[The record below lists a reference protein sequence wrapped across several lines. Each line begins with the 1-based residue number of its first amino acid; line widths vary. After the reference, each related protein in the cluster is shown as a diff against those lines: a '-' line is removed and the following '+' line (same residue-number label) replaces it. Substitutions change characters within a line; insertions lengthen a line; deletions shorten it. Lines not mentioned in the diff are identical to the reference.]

1 MFIFYSLF
9 FAVNYAM
16 KFSVH
21 KMFSVI
27 ILILLL
33 QGCATWDFMPAS
45 RQLMTEED
53 LNRKTLTLYTQI
65 SEQNKTINTLQQ
77 KVDSLQTLLDSTGRF
92 LHKKDIEIDQLR
104 AEIRVLNQ
112 ENDAQ
117 MRYLQDMI
125 IEQSITLD
133 SLFAEFV
140 EQQDFELF
148 LTDLRDVPDDKQSA
162 LFLQKQ
168 LGTLKTGFDS
178 LTQQIRT
185 VVQHQNFLRQDLSI
199 VESSIMDIIKFSSE
213 KYLREI
219 EKRHNK
225 VMTEQESLARRQD
238 SLITAY
244 NTLMEGLTDFAVTL
258 QEDRILFK
266 DSVEIAL
273 KNYDQYLDS
282 LQRDVITCLED
293 QAKLQTQLRFFR
305 DSLSIPE
312 PLLREPAKT
321 DSLSI
326 PYIPQD
332 TLQNHEN

>member
-16 KFSVH
+16 NFSVH
-21 KMFSVI
+21 K
-27 ILILLL
+27 ILPITIFIFFL

-45 RQLMTEED
+45 RQLITEED

-77 KVDSLQTLLDSTGRF
+77 KVDSLQALLDSTGRF
-92 LHKKDIEIDQLR
+92 LYEKDIEIDQLK

-112 ENDAQ
+112 ENNAQ
-117 MRYLQDMI
+117 LRYLQDMV

-148 LTDLRDVPDDKQSA
+148 LTDLRDVPADKQSA

-178 LTQQIRT
+178 LSQQIRT

-244 NTLMEGLTDFAVTL
+244 HTLMEGLMDFAVTL
-258 QEDRILFK
+258 QEDRNLFR
-266 DSVEIAL
+266 DSVEVAL
-273 KNYDQYLDS
+273 NHYRQYLDS
-282 LQRDVITCLED
+282 LQQDVITCLED
-293 QAKLQTQLRFFR
+293 QAKLQTQLQFFR
-305 DSLSIPE
+305 EGLSLPE
-312 PLLREPAKT
+312 VPARTDTLLISPL
-321 DSLSI
+321 
-326 PYIPQD
+326 PQD

>member
-1 MFIFYSLF
+1 MRL
-9 FAVNYAM
+9 
-16 KFSVH
+16 SVY
-21 KMFSVI
+21 KILPVI

-45 RQLMTEED
+45 RQLITEED

-65 SEQNKTINTLQQ
+65 SAQNKKISTLQQ
-77 KVDSLQTLLDSTGRF
+77 RVDSLQTLLDSTGRF
-92 LHKKDIEIDQLR
+92 LYEKDIEIDQLR

-117 MRYLQDMI
+117 LRYLQDMI
-125 IEQSITLD
+125 IEQSIALD

-148 LTDLRDVPDDKQSA
+148 LTDLRDVPDDQQSA

-178 LTQQIRT
+178 LAQQIRT

-199 VESSIMDIIKFSSE
+199 VESSIMDIIKFSSD

-219 EKRHNK
+219 EKRHNR
-225 VMTEQESLARRQD
+225 VMTEQESLAQRQD

-244 NTLMEGLTDFAVTL
+244 HTLMEGLTDFVVIL
-258 QEDRILFK
+258 QEDRDHFR
-266 DSVEIAL
+266 DSVEVAL
-273 KNYDQYLDS
+273 KNYEQYLHS
-282 LQRDVITCLED
+282 LQLDVIACLED
-293 QAKLQTQLRFFR
+293 QARLQTQLQFFR
-305 DSLSIPE
+305 DNQFLPESLLQE
-312 PLLREPAKT
+312 PDRT
-321 DSLSI
+321 DSLLI
-326 PYIPQD
+326 PHISQD